1 MKQILWIGLAVLFII
16 VAVNRYFSLTAK
28 MQSVNDRID
37 TAAQYNA
44 QEIERVESGQ
54 QKQQVKIDAQA
65 GTSVHL
71 SETLDVV
78 NDRLNEKLSL
88 QEQTIDNLNRQIV
101 TMKQLSNIVKI
112 ETAEELEKIYAMLIE
127 LRAEIEGLP
136 VPESEP
142 TSAPATYEYVE
153 ENVSTPATDQHTP
166 QGYRYVHSPDELT
179 SVEETTSRVCPTSA
193 LNATKQQ
200 RILRRAIQGT
210 WGSGSYEMIVS
221 YSIEPEGIVKKPI
234 EIEPTTAP
242 PRLQAA
248 AKRYFQTLR
257 WNPSETGFDSC
268 RLKLKLIKPK
278 V

>member
-166 QGYRYVHSPDELT
+166 QGYRYVPLPDMVA
-179 SVEETTSRVCPTSA
+179 VEENTSRICPTSA

-200 RILRRAIQGT
+200 RILRKAIQNT
-210 WGSGSYEMIVS
+210 WGSGTYEIVVS
-221 YSIEPEGIVKKPI
+221 YNIKPEGTVEEPI
-234 EIEPTTAP
+234 EIESATAS

>member
-166 QGYRYVHSPDELT
+166 QGYRYVPLPDMVA
-179 SVEETTSRVCPTSA
+179 VEENTSRICPTSA

-221 YSIEPEGIVKKPI
+221 YNIKPEGMVEEPI
-234 EIEPTTAP
+234 KIESATAP

-257 WNPSETGFDSC
+257 WNPSEAGFDSC
-268 RLKLKLIKPK
+268 RLKLKLVKPK
-278 V
+278 A